1 MVRTVNSPT
10 ESFETGISDACFKF
24 RQSKTNR
31 LIRMSLSS
39 FFRGAAGE
47 PINKNWSNHGSSRVG
62 NFSEGVTEARK
73 SRKNARFQGFRTRK
87 FRGSDVK
94 PIELINMATHAYGEL
109 SKARKTIHDPS
120 MRLKIKDFMQ
130 ALRKDIR
137 THLEVIHYRADEEK
151 HKSELIAYNDFL
163 YTYYLGKDDNVVL
176 TQTELDTIMAET
188 AARSVGRTPAERSR
202 FLVADKEFTRTRI
215 EETRQRIAREII
227 TVWCIQVSSYR
238 KENPHIFLEIPHSAA
253 TLALCSDILTNLPP
267 PAAVANAA
275 VNAAVNAAAPAA
287 SSVAGGRSRKMK
299 RSKRI

>member
-1 MVRTVNSPT
+1 
-10 ESFETGISDACFKF
+10 
-24 RQSKTNR
+24 
-31 LIRMSLSS
+31 
-39 FFRGAAGE
+39 
-47 PINKNWSNHGSSRVG
+47 
-62 NFSEGVTEARK
+62 
-73 SRKNARFQGFRTRK
+73 
-87 FRGSDVK
+87 
-94 PIELINMATHAYGEL
+94 MANHAYGEL
-109 SKARKTIHDPS
+109 SKARKTIHDVT

-163 YTYYLGKDDNVVL
+163 YTYYLSKDDNVVL
-176 TQTELDTIMAET
+176 TQTEFDEIMAET

-202 FLVADKEFTRTRI
+202 FMAADKEFTRTRI

-238 KENPHIFLEIPHSAA
+238 KENPHVFLEIPHSAA

-267 PAAVANAA
+267 PAAVAA
-275 VNAAVNAAAPAA
+275 NAAAPPAA

-299 RSKRI
+299 RSKRF